1 MKLHRRLAN
10 ATRRNHRQRGNRLR
24 RAGTLE
30 VLEGRV
36 LLAGDTAAAVAPL
49 QNFFNHRDVNHDGH
63 VSPIDALL
71 VIHDL
76 MVHGS
81 HQVSPSAVPLTSGA
95 VAQPTAFLD
104 VNGDNR
110 ISAVDALSVIH
121 TLLATQLAEVDT
133 VITDLADNPITS
145 VAAGTDFKVH
155 VIATDTRDPVSATPG
170 IFSAYVNLMYDS
182 NLVSIDPQAP
192 VPGPKFS
199 LLNNFMIDVST
210 PGQIPGFLAISGAN
224 PAANNAPEELWSIV
238 VHADSAGTAVF
249 APSFDT
255 DSSHDTTMYPD
266 VLLNDGDILFNQAS
280 VTVTGPATV
289 SVGDVTA
296 LEGNSGQ
303 TPFVFTVSLGA
314 AATQSVVVGY
324 ATQSGT
330 ATAPS
335 DYIATSGSL
344 TFDVGQST
352 KLVTVLVNGD
362 STVEADETFTLQ
374 LTAGLNATLGNATAV
389 GTILNDDA
397 IPALAVSS
405 LFKGEGNAGNTDFVF
420 TASLSSLSS
429 TPIVVSYATS
439 DGTATTA
446 NNDYIAQSGTLTFA
460 PGQNS
465 KLITIS
471 VVGDTVTEP
480 DETFNLTLTAVS
492 GSLTNGPVTGT
503 GTIVNDEGI
512 AALIRLQVAD
522 SQGNPLAP
530 GASLDPNANFVLQA
544 YARDIETPPNGIFQ
558 AFVDINYDTSLV
570 MLNGAITAGANFQ
583 LLPGGSTSTPGL
595 IDEEGA
601 IGGAGQPQPENRGS
615 EMLLFSV
622 PFKAI
627 GTGAASFDLS
637 SADGQGHEILI
648 YTNDN
653 PIPPSSV
660 NYVSTSVGIGTNVF
674 DISDVALTEG
684 NAGGKNFVFS
694 VTRFQGSES
703 SATVAYGTSNGTATT
718 VDNDYVATS
727 GTLTFAPGQD
737 TAFVTVVVNGDTKSE
752 LDETFS
758 VTLSNAVG
766 AGISKATGIGTIL
779 DDDGPVTIVAGDAS
793 ASEGQ
798 NMVFTVS
805 LSAPSGQTV
814 TVPFNTAPSTG
825 TNPATAGLD
834 YTPTSGVLSFAPGVT
849 VQNVTVV
856 TKADTLLEQDETFLL
871 QLGTPSGALA
881 GPSSVQG
888 TILDVVPSVAIS
900 VNDVTH
906 AEGNSGFTNFLFT
919 VTLSQPTTLPVLVNF
934 TTTNGTATAG
944 SDYVGQSGLITFNPL
959 ETSKI
964 ITVQVIGDVAIEDSE
979 TFSLILSSSSIPVT
993 SAPQVATGTITND
1006 DGAPL
1011 LFISDTSV
1019 VPGSSGITNAVFTV
1033 TLSATATDNVT
1044 VGYATQ
1050 DFTATAN
1057 VDYFPQSGILTFVPG
1072 GSLAQTITVPVLGQP
1087 VASGDEAFFVNLSSA
1102 SANAQIGDAQGVGTI
1117 VRQGI
1122 TVGDISLL
1130 EGNSGITNAVFTITL
1145 SQPQG
1150 HSVVVNYNTIDGTA
1164 TAGSDYTATS
1174 GSVTLSDNALSA
1186 PVTVQVSG
1194 DTDVEAN
1201 ETFFLHVTSE
1211 DATVLVNQG
1220 KATILNDDG
1229 TLARVRLQ
1237 IGDAAGTPLAPGATL
1252 DPLQTFTLL
1261 AFAQDTQLSPQ
1272 GIFQAFVD
1280 ATYDTNLVQFL
1291 GPITIGASFQTQT
1304 SGSAATPGLLDEVGG
1319 IGGLTPPANPGAE
1332 QLLFKV
1338 PFKAIQVGLAN
1349 FGINAADLENH
1360 EVLEFGR
1367 DTPLP
1372 ADQVLLVPT
1381 SVNIGHNIFTVG
1393 NISANEGNAGTT
1405 NFVFTVSWILPD
1417 PNTNATV
1424 VFQTADQ
1431 TATAAS
1437 GDYVPKSGTLTFAAG
1452 DSTATV
1458 SQTVTVAVNG
1468 DTTDEPNETFL
1479 LNLLNATGGAT
1490 ASLSPGIGTII
1501 NDDLPVG
1508 MSIAGASGNEG
1519 DDLNFVVTL
1528 SAVSGKT
1535 VTVPF
1540 NTAASLS
1547 GNVATAGSD
1556 YVATSGTLTFAPGV
1570 TQQTISVHALND
1582 IVAEPNETFR
1592 VVLGT
1597 PTNGTRTVGEAT
1609 GTIIDVPPAT
1619 ITGFVY
1625 VDLNNN
1631 GIKDANESGIA
1642 NVTITATSATGV
1654 TTSTLTTA
1662 DGSYSLVGLFP
1673 GVYTVSETQPGFYTD
1688 GRDTHAG
1695 VDSPTNDKFTGV
1707 VLAPSA
1713 TVSGYNFGELGVRS
1727 DFVSIFIN
1735 RRALFATAMTTGEFG
1750 PQMSAGGTVNPKT
1763 GDLWV
1768 SFDGGWNGQRT
1779 IDAAF
1784 NSSQGSCTMT
1794 LYNNNLQVIATSF
1807 PTGTGAQL
1815 IYNGTTGAAYFLRIS
1830 GTNASVALTFHDP
1843 VPNASPATTAGT
1855 SSDTSSSTNLRA
1867 GMLATSAPTATPQ
1880 AAPQTAPSATD
1891 PVWTEDN
1898 DWVADST
1905 LP

>member
-1 MKLHRRLAN
+1 MKTHRRPAN
-10 ATRRNHRQRGNRLR
+10 ATRRNHKQRGNRLR

-49 QNFFNHRDVNHDGH
+49 QNYFNHRDVNHDGH
-63 VSPIDALL
+63 ISAMDALL

-76 MVHGS
+76 MLHGS
-81 HQVSPSAVPLTSGA
+81 HTVSPTAAPLTSGG
-95 VAQPTAFLD
+95 VAQPTTYLD

-110 ISAVDALSVIH
+110 VSPLDALSVIH
-121 TLLATQLAEVDT
+121 NLLAAPQVQIDT
-133 VITDLADNPITS
+133 VITDLAGNPITT
-145 VAAGTDFKVH
+145 VAAGSDFEVH
-155 VIATDTRDPVSATPG
+155 VLGTDVRNPVSDQPG
-170 IFSAYVNLMYDS
+170 IFSAYVNLLYDS
-182 NLVSIDPQAP
+182 SLVSIDSQAP
-192 VPGPKFS
+192 VPGPNFS
-199 LLNNFMIDVST
+199 LVAGATIDVST
-210 PGQIPGFLAISGAN
+210 PGQIPGFLAVAN
-224 PAANNAPEELWSIV
+224 TFTGTTATEELWSIV
-238 VHADSAGTAVF
+238 VHADSAGVANF
-249 APSFDT
+249 APSFDST
-255 DSSHDTTMYPD
+255 PGHDTTVHPD
-266 VLLNDGDILFNQAS
+266 VLLNDGDIQFNQAS
-280 VTVTGPATV
+280 VTILGAASV
-289 SVGDVTA
+289 SVSDVAA

-303 TPFVFTVSLGA
+303 TPFVFTVSLSS
-314 AATQSVVVGY
+314 AATQSVVVGFS
-324 ATQSGT
+324 TQDGT

-335 DYIATSGSL
+335 DYTATSGSV

-362 STVEADETFTLQ
+362 STVEDDETFTLQ
-374 LTAGLNATLGNATAV
+374 LTGGLNATISDGVAV

-397 IPALAVSS
+397 IPALAISNV
-405 LFKGEGNAGNTDFVF
+405 FKGEGNSGNTDFVF
-420 TASLSSLSS
+420 TASLSAASS
-429 TPIVVSYATS
+429 VPIVVSYATS

-446 NNDYIAQSGTLTFA
+446 NNDYIAQSGTLTFT
-460 PGQNS
+460 PGQTS

-471 VVGDTVTEP
+471 VVGDNVTEP
-480 DETFNLTLTAVS
+480 DETFNVTVTPIS
-492 GSLTNGPVTGT
+492 GPLTNGEVTGT
-503 GTIVNDEGI
+503 GTILNDEGKV
-512 AALIRLQVAD
+512 AVIRLQVAD
-522 SQGNPLAP
+522 AQGHPLPA
-530 GASLDPNANFVLQA
+530 GASLDANANFVLQA
-544 YARDIETPPNGIFQ
+544 YVRDIETPPNGVFQ
-558 AFVDINYDTSLV
+558 AFADVGYDPDLV
-570 MLNGAITAGANFQ
+570 MLNGAITAGPNFQ
-583 LLPGGSTSTPGL
+583 LQPGSTSTPGL

-601 IGGAGQPQPENRGS
+601 IGGLTPPSNPGDEK
-615 EMLLFSV
+615 LLFSV

-627 GTGAASFDLS
+627 GTG
-637 SADGQGHEILI
+637 SADFSVSPATNPNDDVLI

-653 PIPPSSV
+653 PIPTSSV
-660 NYVSTSVGIGTNVF
+660 TYVNTTVGIGTNTLNIF
-674 DISDVALTEG
+674 SLQLPEG
-684 NAGGKNFVFS
+684 DSGTTNFVFS
-694 VTRFQGSES
+694 VTRFQGTNSP
-703 SATVAYGTSNGTATT
+703 ATVVYATSDGTATT
-718 VDNDYVATS
+718 ADNDYVATS

-737 TAFVTVVVNGDTKSE
+737 TAFITVAVNGDTKSE

-758 VTLSNAVG
+758 VTLSDPLG
-766 AGISKATGIGTIL
+766 AGISQGTATGTIVN
-779 DDDGPVTIVAGDAS
+779 DDSQVTIVAGDAS
-793 ASEGQ
+793 ANEGQ
-798 NMVFTVS
+798 NVVFSIQLT
-805 LSAPSGQTV
+805 APSGQSV
-814 TVPFNTAPSTG
+814 TVPFNTADSPAG
-825 TNPATAGLD
+825 VGKATAGLD
-834 YTPTSGVLSFAPGVT
+834 YTATSGVLTFAPGVT

-856 TKADTLLEQDETFLL
+856 TTTDQLLEPSETFLL
-871 QLGTPSGALA
+871 QLGTPDGAEP
-881 GPSSVQG
+881 GPTQVQG
-888 TILDVVPSVAIS
+888 TILDVVPPVSLSI
-900 VNDVTH
+900 NDVSQN
-906 AEGNSGFTNFLFT
+906 EGNVGTTNFLFT
-919 VTLSQPTTLPVLVNF
+919 AALSGTTTQPVVVAF
-934 TTTNGTATAG
+934 TTVNGTATAG
-944 SDYVGQSGLITFNPL
+944 SDYVAQSGTLTFNPG
-959 ETSKI
+959 ETSKV
-964 ITVQVIGDVAIEDSE
+964 ITVVVIGDTLIEDNE
-979 TFSLILSSSSIPVT
+979 TFSVNLSSSS
-993 SAPQVATGTITND
+993 AQVIGGPKTATGTIKND
-1006 DGAPL
+1006 DGAPT

-1033 TLSATATDNVT
+1033 TLSATATENVT

-1057 VDYFPQSGILTFVPG
+1057 VDYFPQSGNLTFVPG
-1072 GSLAQTITVPVLGQP
+1072 GTLAQTITVPVLGQP
-1087 VASGDEAFFVNLSSA
+1087 VASGNEAFFVNLSSA

-1122 TVGDISLL
+1122 TVGDLSLL
-1130 EGNSGITNAVFTITL
+1130 EGNSGITNAVFTINL

-1150 HSVVVNYNTIDGTA
+1150 HNVVVNYNTIDGTA
-1164 TAGSDYTATS
+1164 TAGSDYTATA
-1174 GSVTLSDNALSA
+1174 GSFTLSDNVLSA
-1186 PVTVQVSG
+1186 TVTVPVIG
-1194 DTDVEAN
+1194 DTNVEAN
-1201 ETFFLHVTSE
+1201 ETFFLHLTSS
-1211 DATVLVNQG
+1211 DATVLVDTG
-1220 KATILNDDG
+1220 TATILNDDG
-1229 TLARVRLQ
+1229 TLAKVRLQ
-1237 IGDAAGTPLAPGATL
+1237 IGDAAGNPLAAGATL
-1252 DPLQTFTLL
+1252 DPGQTFTLL
-1261 AFAQDTQLSPQ
+1261 AYAQDTQLSPQ

-1332 QLLFKV
+1332 QLLFQV
-1338 PFKAIQVGLAN
+1338 PFKALTVGLAN
-1349 FGINAADLENH
+1349 FDINAADLENH
-1360 EVLEFGR
+1360 DVLEYGR

-1372 ADQVLLVPT
+1372 TDQVLLVGT

-1437 GDYVPKSGTLTFAAG
+1437 GDYVPTSGTLTFAAG
-1452 DSTATV
+1452 ETTATV
-1458 SQTVTVAVNG
+1458 TQTVTVAVNG

-1479 LNLLNATGGAT
+1479 LKLLNATGGAT
-1490 ASLSPGIGTII
+1490 ASQSPGVATII
-1501 NDDLPVG
+1501 NDDNAVG

-1519 DDLNFVVTL
+1519 DNLSFVVTL

-1570 TQQTISVHALND
+1570 TQQTISVHTLGD

-1609 GTIIDVPPAT
+1609 GTIFDVPPAT

-1642 NVTITATSATGV
+1642 NVIITATSATGAP
-1654 TTSTLTTA
+1654 TTTLTGA
-1662 DGSYSLVGLFP
+1662 DGSYSLVGLLP

-1713 TVSGYNFGELGVRS
+1713 TASGYNFGELGIRS

-1807 PTGTGAQL
+1807 PTATGAEL
-1815 IYNGTTGAAYFLRIS
+1815 IYNGTAGAAYFLRVS
-1830 GTNASVALTFHDP
+1830 GTNTSVALTFHDP
-1843 VPNASPATTAGT
+1843 VPNASPATVAST
-1855 SSDTSSSTNLRA
+1855 SSDTSGGTTNLRA
-1867 GMLATSAPTATPQ
+1867 GMLASSAPTATPQ

-1898 DWVADST
+1898 DWVADAT